1 VATAKRRDAGAVST
15 RPTRVSRSILWQV
28 FTVNA
33 FVFGAAVTALALSP
47 ATVHAPIRLSELI
60 ELVGGLLLTLLVDLA
75 LLALVLA
82 PVRRLA
88 RLMNDIDPMRPGRR
102 ALVSQSQWAG
112 DEANVLAD
120 AFNKMLDRIETE
132 RRESARRAVGAQEA
146 ERLRIARE
154 LHDEVG
160 QTLTAVA
167 LQAERAAG
175 DRRTSSQSDALKEI
189 ADIVHSSLDDV
200 RRIARELRPEALDD
214 LGLVDALISLCLRID
229 RQGAMKV
236 SRELEGELPALTAE
250 VELVVYRVAQE
261 ALTNA
266 LRHSQASQVRVLL
279 RRSPEGGVLLS
290 VTDDGCGL
298 PQSLGQANGL
308 AGMRERAIL
317 IQAVLEIIS
326 SPGEGVEVRLTL
338 PTADVLE

>member
-1 VATAKRRDAGAVST
+1 MDAEKPLISRM
-15 RPTRVSRSILWQV
+15 RPVPVSILSRV

-33 FVFGAAVTALALSP
+33 IVFGLAVFILIASP
-47 ATVHAPIRLSELI
+47 ATVSNPIKLSELVVLI
-60 ELVGGLLLTLLVDLA
+60 VGLLTTLAVNLL
-75 LLALVLA
+75 LLAVVLS
-82 PVRRLA
+82 PLRNLA
-88 RLMNDIDPMRPGRR
+88 KLMGDIDPMRPGQRSP
-102 ALVSQSQWAG
+102 VSEWMST
-112 DEANVLAD
+112 EVITLSR
-120 AFNKMLDRIETE
+120 AFNTMLDRVETE
-132 RRESARRAVGAQEA
+132 RRESALRALAAQEA
-146 ERLRIARE
+146 ERLRVARE

-175 DRRTSSQSDALKEI
+175 DRRVSSQSDALKEI

-250 VELVVYRVAQE
+250 IELVVYRVAQE

-266 LRHSQASQVRVLL
+266 LRHSQASQVRVVL

-317 IQAVLEIIS
+317 IQAVLEIVS

-338 PTADVLE
+338 PTADVQK